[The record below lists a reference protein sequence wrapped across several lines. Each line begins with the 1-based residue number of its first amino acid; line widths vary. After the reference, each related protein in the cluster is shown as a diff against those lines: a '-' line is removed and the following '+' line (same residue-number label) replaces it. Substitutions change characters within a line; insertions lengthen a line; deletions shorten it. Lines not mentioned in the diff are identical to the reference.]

1 MCRADPRTRIHGYIH
16 SAPFVGFVSDFYS
29 FIFFVGFYLFILYIL
44 IQPENWFS
52 CISLN
57 WLLVSFISCCIQNCV
72 IFKKEK

>member
-44 IQPENWFS
+44 IQPENWFFVY
-52 CISLN
+52 IIELVVGKLHQ
-57 WLLVSFISCCIQNCV
+57 LLYTKLCDF
-72 IFKKEK
+72 